1 MKSRIIAGLALVL
14 IGAFIVFKGLT
25 YKSEGGSIQVGD
37 FKASVETRRSVPTW
51 VGVVA
56 IVGGLVLVASAKRAR
71 S

>member
-1 MKSRIIAGLALVL
+1 MNRRSIVGMVLVL

-25 YKSEGGSIQVGD
+25 YKSEEGGIQVGD
-37 FKASVETRRSVPTW
+37 FKATVETRKSVPAW

-56 IVGGLVLVASAKRAR
+56 IVGGLVLVVGSKRAR